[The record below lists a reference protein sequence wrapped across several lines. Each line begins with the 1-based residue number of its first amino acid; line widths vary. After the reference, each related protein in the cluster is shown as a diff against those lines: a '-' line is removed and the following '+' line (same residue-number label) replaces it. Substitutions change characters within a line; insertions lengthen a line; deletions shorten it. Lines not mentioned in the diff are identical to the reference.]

1 MKSTYRWLNLK
12 PKGKSALPASIAFT
26 SAVALIATALNAT
39 AIAMPHEEGDR
50 GRQSQ
55 MQKEKATSLVQ
66 LAANPEELN
75 ELGIESLTTDTKSG
89 ISEYKLKSNG
99 LQVLL
104 VERHSTPVVMT
115 TVVFHVG
122 SRNEAVGYT
131 GATHF
136 LEHMM
141 FKGTPKFDPLKKTGL
156 DDLLKKVGGINNAT
170 TWYDR
175 TNYYEVVPT
184 GYLDLCLDI
193 EADRMRNLLLR
204 ESDREAEMTVVRNE
218 LERGEDDPNELLDT
232 NLFATSF
239 REHPYHHPV
248 IGWRS
253 DVEGVPTE
261 RLRKFYDDFYWPNN
275 ATLMVIGDFNKV
287 DALKSIAKH
296 FSSISKSPKEFPK
309 VYTTEPPQ
317 EGERRFT
324 VKRGSDVPR
333 LMIGFHGPE
342 CMNKDTFALDVA
354 ETILGGTSKRSSR
367 LYKRLIETGLASE
380 TEASSY
386 SLKDPGMF
394 VVSGQ
399 ITVGTNPEQLEVEIL
414 DELQKLKIEKVTKEE
429 LERAKRSII
438 KSIRLSVDDPMS
450 LSSQLTE
457 AIAVADWK
465 WWLSYPDAVN
475 KVTEDDIMRVAR
487 KYFRKDN
494 RTVGY
499 YYPKNDTTAKKGKKK
514 GAIDDDDFEV
524 DETETA
530 TAHAPDALKEGAD
543 DKDQFKAATP
553 IEMPKGKKSEEPPTP
568 DTPGVATTSDTT
580 PKAPIIE
587 TKPIPINIGKRVTK
601 FQMPNGLTL
610 LVLPLE
616 DSTTIAVSGK
626 IVGGDQLAELEK
638 SAVPHL
644 VSELLNK
651 GSSRYTK
658 QSLADA
664 LDNMG
669 TDLEFST
676 TSTWTEFDTH
686 VVKEDLPQMVEIIS
700 DLLQKPKFPKGQL
713 TLEKKLKEADLQV
726 RMSDT
731 SDVAWN
737 HLSRKLYK
745 PTAGYYQ
752 KPFEDQVAELANIQ
766 QKDLVDFHAS
776 HYGPGNTVLSF
787 VGNVKP
793 DEVKEL
799 CQKHFGA
806 WPTSKRELVA
816 VSEKDVNAIEHA
828 EDIVTQLPDKSN
840 VDIQIGKPLATSLL
854 SDDYFAAVLGN
865 AALGYDSFA
874 CRLAP
879 VRDKYGLTYGISSSI
894 EDPTNKFGP
903 WTIKLSV
910 NPENVDKARKIVS
923 DIVKDYIKEGITDTE
938 LETEKSH
945 LSGVFSVYLRSARH
959 IANRLAMYEV
969 VGVSPSYIDEYPSNI
984 SKVTSDDVNRAIR
997 KYFDIG
1003 SSVTSIAGTLKVT
1016 DTVKR

>member
-1 MKSTYRWLNLK
+1 MKSTYKWLSTK
-12 PKGKSALPASIAFT
+12 PKGKSALLSSIASI
-26 SAVALIATALNAT
+26 SAVALVATALNAT
-39 AIAMPHEEGDR
+39 AIAMPQEE
-50 GRQSQ
+50 
-55 MQKEKATSLVQ
+55 MQKEKTTTSSSFKI
-66 LAANPEELN
+66 AALPEELN
-75 ELGIESLTTDTKSG
+75 DLGIESLTADSKSG
-89 ISEYKLKSNG
+89 IGEYKLKSNG
-99 LQVLL
+99 LQILL

-296 FSSISKSPKEFPK
+296 FNAIPKAPNAFPS
-309 VYTTEPPQ
+309 VYTKEPPQ
-317 EGERRFT
+317 EGERRFV

-333 LMIGFHGPE
+333 LMVGFHGPE
-342 CMNKDTFALDVA
+342 CLNKDTYALDVV

-399 ITVGTNPEQLEVEIL
+399 ITVGTNPEQLEVNIL
-414 DELQKLKIEKVTKEE
+414 DELQRLKTEKVTQEE

-438 KSIRLSVDDPMS
+438 KGIRLSIDDPMS

-465 WWLSYPDAVN
+465 WWLNYPDEVN
-475 KVTEDDIMRVAR
+475 KITEDDVMRVAR

-514 GAIDDDDFEV
+514 VADEDDFD
-524 DETETA
+524 DEETA
-530 TAHAPDALKEGAD
+530 TAHAPDAVKAGTEE
-543 DKDQFKAATP
+543 KSDQFAAKTP
-553 IEMPKGKKSEEPPTP
+553 IESPKDKKADEPATP
-568 DTPGVATTSDTT
+568 DPTRPASSTGDTT
-580 PKAPIIE
+580 PEASIVE

-601 FQMPNGLTL
+601 VQLPNGLTL

-626 IVGGDQLAELEK
+626 IVGGDQLADLEK
-638 SAVPHL
+638 SSVPYL

-651 GSSRYTK
+651 GSSKYTK
-658 QSLADA
+658 LSLADA

-686 VVKEDLPQMVEIIS
+686 VVKEDLPQMVDIIS
-700 DLLQKPKFPKGQL
+700 DLLQKPSFPKAQL

-752 KPFEDQVAELANIQ
+752 KSFEDQIAELAKIQ
-766 QKDLVDFHAS
+766 QKDLVDFHAK
-776 HYGPGNTVLSF
+776 HYGPGNTVLTF

-793 DEVKEL
+793 DEIKEL
-799 CQKHFGA
+799 CQKYFA
-806 WPTSKRELVA
+806 SWPASKRETVTVA
-816 VSEKDVNAIEHA
+816 QKDVNAIEHS
-828 EDIVTQLPDKSN
+828 EEIITQLPDKSN
-840 VDIQIGKPLATSLL
+840 VDIQIGKPLSTSLH

-910 NPENVDKARKIVS
+910 NPENVDKSRKIVA
-923 DIVKDYIKEGITDTE
+923 DIVKEYIKDGITEAE

-969 VGVSPSYIDEYPSNI
+969 VGMSPNYIDDYPANI
-984 SKVTSDDVNRAIR
+984 SKVTRDDVNQAIR

-1003 SSVTSIAGTLKVT
+1003 NSVTSIAGTLKVT